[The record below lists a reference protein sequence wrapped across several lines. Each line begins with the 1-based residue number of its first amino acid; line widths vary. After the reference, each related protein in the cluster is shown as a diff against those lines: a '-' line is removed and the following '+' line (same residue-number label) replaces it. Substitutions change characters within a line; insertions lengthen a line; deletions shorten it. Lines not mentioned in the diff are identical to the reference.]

1 MTRFILMSV
10 LISVLASCSNTPELE
25 TGEIKILEIFNRA
38 LKQSNQP
45 KKFIDARFLLNREQ
59 IDEAKVPVL
68 FIELPSG
75 KNGTLTPY
83 PGQGIG
89 QTWLSADGATITL
102 DRGIVKATR
111 GMGDDIMGSSSNMP
125 KWSKIDQNFT
135 TYKRK
140 VSFLNG
146 NNKISKR
153 IYNCNVRKSNKKE
166 FIKIW
171 EVEFLV
177 TKFAELCDHNG
188 FEIKNFYYLDNR
200 DIVRKSSQYHS
211 DTLGYISTQRLDRLK
226 FN

>member
-1 MTRFILMSV
+1 MSRFIFILF
-10 LISVLASCSNTPELE
+10 LISLLASCSNTPELE
-25 TGEIKILEIFNRA
+25 TGEIKILEIFDRA
-38 LKQSNQP
+38 LKQSNQS
-45 KKFIDARFLLNREQ
+45 KQFIDARFLLNRQQ

-75 KNGTLTPY
+75 QNGTLTPY

-102 DRGIVKATR
+102 DRGIVKASR

-140 VSFLNG
+140 VSYLGG
-146 NNKISKR
+146 NNKIIKR
-153 IYNCNVRKSNKKE
+153 IYKCNVRKSNKKE

-177 TKFAELCDHNG
+177 TKFTELCDHNG

-200 DIVRKSSQYHS
+200 EIVRMSSQYHS
-211 DTLGYISTQRLDRLK
+211 DTLGYISTQRLDRL
-226 FN
+226 